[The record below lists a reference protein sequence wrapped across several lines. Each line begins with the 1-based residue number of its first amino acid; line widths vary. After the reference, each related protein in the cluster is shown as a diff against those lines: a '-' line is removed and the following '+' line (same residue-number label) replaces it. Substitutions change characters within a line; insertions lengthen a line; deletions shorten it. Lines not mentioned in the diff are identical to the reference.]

1 MEHDGSP
8 AFRWQPMVKLV
19 AVLNLFSLK
28 QEAFCIKLC
37 DAFNTTKIWHMHNAC
52 LLACR
57 TWVMMATYGYS
68 FGVELT
74 MNNLLSQ
81 YMFDQFSLGLQTA
94 GLLASVFGLTNILS
108 RPSGGLLSDWV
119 AGRWGMRGR
128 LWALWITQTL
138 AGGV

>member
-1 MEHDGSP
+1 
-8 AFRWQPMVKLV
+8 
-19 AVLNLFSLK
+19 
-28 QEAFCIKLC
+28 
-37 DAFNTTKIWHMHNAC
+37 
-52 LLACR
+52 
-57 TWVMMATYGYS
+57 MMATYGYS

-108 RPSGGLLSDWV
+108 RPSGGLLSDYV

-138 AGGV
+138 AGGCYMMCLQIRNVTGHSVSQSLWIEGLLSDTLLPVVE

>member
-1 MEHDGSP
+1 
-8 AFRWQPMVKLV
+8 
-19 AVLNLFSLK
+19 
-28 QEAFCIKLC
+28 
-37 DAFNTTKIWHMHNAC
+37 
-52 LLACR
+52 
-57 TWVMMATYGYS
+57 MMATYGYS

-108 RPSGGLLSDWV
+108 RPSGGLLSDYV
-119 AGRWGMRGR
+119 ASRWGMRGR

-138 AGGV
+138 AGGCNVTCLFVNNNMCDLGAVQLLLKGKTELSSPCRQ